1 VFSFQFLGPAGFHT
15 KSLRHDLFVHA
26 PELFANAHPIKRD
39 ASRRLR
45 GGVPKIAG
53 RSRIS
58 DDGNVTAS
66 SFPAPPSTGKPIA
79 QANPVNHQRL
89 LENIGPVSPTRP
101 NVLFITLDQFRADTL
116 SCAGH
121 PLVQTPNLDALAAQ
135 GVRFARHYSQAAPC
149 GPGRAALY
157 TGTYQMNNRVV
168 ANGTPLDARF
178 DNVAL
183 VAKRAGYIPT
193 LFGYTDQS
201 VDPRTVADQF
211 DPRLSTYEGVLPG
224 FEEGLLL
231 VENQDPWLDWLRGL
245 GYSIENAVQAWLSEG
260 ERPAEHS
267 TTTFLTNH
275 VDAWIRARCS
285 AQTSGA
291 EGPWFAHASYLR
303 PHPPYRAAGHYAAM
317 YNPADCPLPQPIPT
331 DHHSS
336 HHPVFARLLK
346 NRAYAA
352 SARRTSVAQNRA
364 QYYGM
369 VSEVDDALG
378 RLWRT
383 LQELGAWDSTLI
395 VVTADHG
402 EQLGDQGLLG
412 KAGFYESSYNVLSLI
427 RDPAL
432 PDGHGRV
439 VDAFTENIDILPT
452 ICERIDLSTPVQCD
466 GVSLVPFLYGSSPVT
481 WREAATYEWDWR
493 EDTLIAQA
501 TLEAD
506 GSESAPVGRSTA
518 VVDTETPL
526 EQQHLCVR
534 RSTTHAYVQFGDGT
548 WRCFNLAL
556 DPTWQTEETDPLVIL
571 AQAQAMLV
579 WRSTH
584 SDRTHTSVLLRD
596 IPIGL

>member
-1 VFSFQFLGPAGFHT
+1 MRARYRIVRWLN
-15 KSLRHDLFVHA
+15 SL
-26 PELFANAHPIKRD
+26 
-39 ASRRLR
+39 
-45 GGVPKIAG
+45 
-53 RSRIS
+53 S
-58 DDGNVTAS
+58 DDGTVTVSAS
-66 SFPAPPSTGKPIA
+66 TATI
-79 QANPVNHQRL
+79 
-89 LENIGPVSPTRP
+89 RP

-116 SCAGH
+116 GCAGH
-121 PLVQTPNLDALAAQ
+121 PLVKTPNLDALAAG

-168 ANGTPLDARF
+168 ANGTPLNARF

-183 VAKRAGYIPT
+183 VATRAGYRPT

-201 VDPRTVADQF
+201 VDPRVVADRS

-245 GYSIENAVQAWLSEG
+245 GYSIDNAVQAWLSEG
-260 ERPAEHS
+260 DRPAEHS

-275 VDAWIRARCS
+275 VEAWIRARCA
-285 AQTSGA
+285 AQVSGDK
-291 EGPWFAHASYLR
+291 GPWFAHASYLR
-303 PHPPYRAAGHYAAM
+303 PHPPYRAAGHYATM

-331 DHHSS
+331 NQ
-336 HHPVFARLLK
+336 HPVFAGLLG
-346 NRAYAA
+346 NRSYAA
-352 SARRTSVAQNRA
+352 SARKTSIAQNRA

-369 VSEVDDALG
+369 VTEVDDQLG
-378 RLWRT
+378 RLWAT
-383 LQELGAWDSTLI
+383 LQELGAWDNTLI

-427 RDPAL
+427 RDPGL

-439 VDAFTENIDILPT
+439 VNAFTENVDILPT
-452 ICERIDLSTPVQCD
+452 VCERIDVPTPMQCD
-466 GVSLVPFLYGSSPVT
+466 GVSLGAFLIGLTPPI

-501 TLEAD
+501 SSETTGSANLE
-506 GSESAPVGRSTA
+506 RTQSTQEA
-518 VVDTETPL
+518 GASGVSGASPTGELNTEAPL

-534 RSTTHAYVQFGDGT
+534 RNNKHAYVQFGDGT

-584 SDRTHTSVLLRD
+584 TDRTLTSTLLRKSA
-596 IPIGL
+596 IGL

>member
-1 VFSFQFLGPAGFHT
+1 MA
-15 KSLRHDLFVHA
+15 
-26 PELFANAHPIKRD
+26 
-39 ASRRLR
+39 
-45 GGVPKIAG
+45 
-53 RSRIS
+53 
-58 DDGNVTAS
+58 
-66 SFPAPPSTGKPIA
+66 
-79 QANPVNHQRL
+79 
-89 LENIGPVSPTRP
+89 RP

-116 SCAGH
+116 GCAGH
-121 PLVQTPNLDALAAQ
+121 PIVQTPNLDALAAS

-201 VDPRTVADQF
+201 VDPRSVTRS

-231 VENQDPWLDWLRGL
+231 VENQDPWLHWLRGL
-245 GYSIENAVQAWLSEG
+245 GYSIDNAVQAWLSEG
-260 ERPAEHS
+260 DRPAEHS

-275 VDAWIRARCS
+275 VDDWIRARCS

-303 PHPPYRAAGHYAAM
+303 PHPPYRAAGHYASM
-317 YNPADCPLPQPIPT
+317 YDPADCPLPQPIPN
-331 DHHSS
+331 DQ
-336 HHPVFARLLK
+336 HPVLASLLG
-346 NRAYAA
+346 NRSYAA
-352 SARRTSVAQNRA
+352 SARKTSIAQNRA

-369 VSEVDDALG
+369 VSEVDGALG
-378 RLWRT
+378 RLWAT
-383 LQELGAWDSTLI
+383 LKELDAWDNTLI

-432 PDGHGRV
+432 PDGHGCV
-439 VDAFTENIDILPT
+439 IDAFTENVDILPT
-452 ICERIDLSTPVQCD
+452 ICERINAPTPMQCD
-466 GVSLVPFLYGSSPVT
+466 GVSLSPFLRGAAPAT

-501 TLEAD
+501 EMASTTEPKD
-506 GSESAPVGRSTA
+506 PSAPQKA
-518 VVDTETPL
+518 VAETPL

-534 RSTTHAYVQFGDGT
+534 RNSTHAYVQFGDGT

-556 DPTWQTEETDPLVIL
+556 DPTWQTEETDPTVIL

-584 SDRTHTSVLLRD
+584 TDRTLTSILLRESA
-596 IPIGL
+596 IGL

>member
-1 VFSFQFLGPAGFHT
+1 M
-15 KSLRHDLFVHA
+15 
-26 PELFANAHPIKRD
+26 
-39 ASRRLR
+39 
-45 GGVPKIAG
+45 
-53 RSRIS
+53 
-58 DDGNVTAS
+58 
-66 SFPAPPSTGKPIA
+66 
-79 QANPVNHQRL
+79 L
-89 LENIGPVSPTRP
+89 L
-101 NVLFITLDQFRADTL
+101 ITLDQFRADTL
-116 SCAGH
+116 GCAGH

-183 VAKRAGYIPT
+183 VAKRAGYVPT

-201 VDPRTVADQF
+201 IDPRLVTDRS

-245 GYSIENAVQAWLSEG
+245 GYSIDNAVQAWLSEG

-267 TTTFLTNH
+267 ITTFLTNH
-275 VDAWIRARCS
+275 VDDWIRARCS
-285 AQTSGA
+285 AQASGTQ
-291 EGPWFAHASYLR
+291 GPWFAHASYLR
-303 PHPPYRAAGHYAAM
+303 PHPPYRAAGHYATM
-317 YNPADCPLPQPIPT
+317 YDPADCPIPLPIPKEDPT
-331 DHHSS
+331 K
-336 HHPVFARLLK
+336 HHPVFARLLAH
-346 NRAYAA
+346 RAYAA
-352 SARRTSVAQNRA
+352 SARKTSVAQNRA

-383 LQELGAWDSTLI
+383 LQELDAWDNTLI

-432 PDGHGRV
+432 VAGHGRV
-439 VDAFTENIDILPT
+439 VDAFTENVDILPT
-452 ICERIDLSTPVQCD
+452 ICERISSSIPAQCD
-466 GVSLVPFLYGSSPVT
+466 GVSLGAFLNGSTPSA
-481 WREAATYEWDWR
+481 WRDGATYEWDWR

-501 TLEAD
+501 
-506 GSESAPVGRSTA
+506 SSAQASSAQVPSASTTSTSIPLSASPAPSASTA
-518 VVDTETPL
+518 PSASPEPDWETPL
-526 EQQHLCVR
+526 EHQHLCVR
-534 RSTTHAYVQFGDGT
+534 RTDTHAYVQFGDGT

-571 AQAQAMLV
+571 ALAQAMLI

-584 SDRTHTSVLLRD
+584 TDRTLTQILLRD
-596 IPIGL
+596 PAIGLENFRPGETTRP

>member
-1 VFSFQFLGPAGFHT
+1 MGSSFAWCL
-15 KSLRHDLFVHA
+15 SL
-26 PELFANAHPIKRD
+26 
-39 ASRRLR
+39 
-45 GGVPKIAG
+45 
-53 RSRIS
+53 S
-58 DDGNVTAS
+58 DDGIVIAS
-66 SFPAPPSTGKPIA
+66 PSTP
-79 QANPVNHQRL
+79 
-89 LENIGPVSPTRP
+89 PVSSQPNRP

-178 DNVAL
+178 DNIAL
-183 VAKRAGYIPT
+183 VAKRAGYVPT

-201 VDPRTVADQF
+201 VDPRSVTRS

-245 GYSIENAVQAWLSEG
+245 GYSIDNAVQAWLSEG

-275 VDAWIRARCS
+275 VDDWIRARCS
-285 AQTSGA
+285 AQVSGT

-303 PHPPYRAAGHYAAM
+303 PHPPYRAAGHYATM
-317 YNPADCPLPQPIPT
+317 YDPADCPLPQPIPE
-331 DHHSS
+331 DQ
-336 HHPVFARLLK
+336 HPVLVRLLG
-346 NRAYAA
+346 NRGYAA
-352 SARRTSVAQNRA
+352 SARKTSIAQNRA

-369 VSEVDDALG
+369 VSEVDDQLG

-383 LQELGAWDSTLI
+383 LQEVDAWDNTLI

-412 KAGFYESSYNVLSLI
+412 KGGFYESSYNVLSLI
-427 RDPAL
+427 RDPTL

-439 VDAFTENIDILPT
+439 VDAFTENVDILPT
-452 ICERIDLSTPVQCD
+452 ICERINAPTPVQCD
-466 GVSLVPFLYGSSPVT
+466 GVSLLPFLRGATSAT

-501 TLEAD
+501 ETASTTEPKD
-506 GSESAPVGRSTA
+506 PSARQKA
-518 VVDTETPL
+518 VAETPL

-534 RSTTHAYVQFGDGT
+534 RTSTHAYVQFGDGT

-556 DPTWQTEETDPLVIL
+556 DPTWQTEETDPTVIL

-584 SDRTHTSVLLRD
+584 TDRTLTSILLRESA
-596 IPIGL
+596 IGL

>member
-1 VFSFQFLGPAGFHT
+1 
-15 KSLRHDLFVHA
+15 
-26 PELFANAHPIKRD
+26 
-39 ASRRLR
+39 
-45 GGVPKIAG
+45 
-53 RSRIS
+53 
-58 DDGNVTAS
+58 VTAS
-66 SFPAPPSTGKPIA
+66 ATASADF
-79 QANPVNHQRL
+79 
-89 LENIGPVSPTRP
+89 VSRP

-116 SCAGH
+116 GCARH
-121 PLVQTPNLDALAAQ
+121 PLVQTPNLDALAAA

-178 DNVAL
+178 DNVAQ
-183 VAKRAGYIPT
+183 VAKRAGYVPT

-201 VDPRTVADQF
+201 VDPRTVTRS

-245 GYSIENAVQAWLSEG
+245 GYTIDNAVHAWLTEG

-275 VDAWIRARCS
+275 VDAWIRDRCLVQ
-285 AQTSGA
+285 ASGA
-291 EGPWFAHASYLR
+291 EGPWFAHVSYLR
-303 PHPPYRAAGHYAAM
+303 PHPPYRAAGHYAMM
-317 YNPADCPLPQPIPT
+317 YDPADCPLPQPIPE
-331 DHHSS
+331 HQHRVLAS
-336 HHPVFARLLK
+336 LLG

-352 SARRTSVAQNRA
+352 SARKTSIAQNRA

-369 VSEVDDALG
+369 VSEVDNQLG

-383 LQELGAWDSTLI
+383 LQELDAWENTLI

-412 KAGFYESSYNVLSLI
+412 KAGFYESSYNVLSI
-427 RDPAL
+427 VRDPSL
-432 PDGHGRV
+432 PSGHGQV
-439 VDAFTENIDILPT
+439 VEAFTENVDILPT
-452 ICERIDLSTPVQCD
+452 ICERINAAIPLQCD
-466 GVSLVPFLYGSSPVT
+466 GVSLAPFLRRASPAT

-501 TLEAD
+501 ENASSTEPKD
-506 GSESAPVGRSTA
+506 PSALQKA
-518 VVDTETPL
+518 VAETPL

-534 RSTTHAYVQFGDGT
+534 RNSTHAYVQFGDGT
-548 WRCFNLAL
+548 WRCFNLGL
-556 DPTWQTEETDPLVIL
+556 DPTWRTEETDPTVIL

-584 SDRTHTSVLLRD
+584 TDRTHTAVLLRD
-596 IPIGL
+596 PAIGLEISRP